1 MKERYV
7 SFTRF
12 LNGRKEA
19 PERRLKDILEERKLK
34 QKEPAEMT
42 GIRES
47 TISDICRGS
56 RTVMNFDHIA
66 KIAEALE
73 ISDIRELIEQEV

>member
-1 MKERYV
+1 MGYRI
-7 SFTRF
+7 RI
-12 LNGRKEA
+12 
-19 PERRLKDILEERKLK
+19 RLKEILDDRNIK
-34 QKEPAEMT
+34 QKDLAQNS

-56 RTVMNFDHIA
+56 RTVMNFEHIA

-73 ISDIRELIEQEV
+73 IRDISELIELKTDQ

>member
-1 MKERYV
+1 MSYIIRI
-7 SFTRF
+7 
-12 LNGRKEA
+12 
-19 PERRLKDILEERKLK
+19 RLKDILEERKLK
-34 QKEPAEMT
+34 QKELAEMT
-42 GIRES
+42 GIREF

-73 ISDIRELIEQEV
+73 ISDIRELIELEV